1 MPYTSLIPEKRVAL
15 YTTDYLKLVTT
26 PRARYVVGLGSKVM
40 ADTVVDLLLNPSII
54 EEAKKEMQADL
65 EKEEI
70 E

>member
-1 MPYTSLIPEKRVAL
+1 MH
-15 YTTDYLKLVTT
+15 TTDYLKLVTT

-65 EKEEI
+65 EK
-70 E
+70 